1 MAAFFLVL
9 AVIVGVVIGDAVVA
23 NTAAGS
29 IQLFNQ
35 TITGFTQGQ
44 LMLIAAAAGF
54 VLALLLFLTVGAG
67 KSRRARRREQRLARR
82 DLQGRIGELE
92 QENSDLRTEV
102 ERDQRTT
109 RLGEM
114 GAPVA
119 EDTEDTRETT
129 QTSRRIFPARRHDSL
144 DDRAEHTTVE
154 SDRRDAFNRA
164 DR

>member
-44 LMLIAAAAGF
+44 LMLIAACAGF

-102 ERDQRTT
+102 DRDHRTT

-114 GAPVA
+114 GAPV
-119 EDTEDTRETT
+119 TEDTQETT
-129 QTSRRIFPARRHDSL
+129 QTSRRIFPGRRHDSL

-154 SDRRDAFNRA
+154 SDRRDVFNQA